1 MYERITPDDY
11 KQAAKNGISSPTL
24 ERRVWSYHW
33 PKEKAITEQTRVYGK
48 KKLTSKELRKK
59 VAIDE
64 LHAFGVSATM
74 AEDLEQLELRVAL
87 ARVEG
92 IDVEADENKWF

>member
-11 KQAAKNGISSPTL
+11 KQAAENGVSRPTL

-33 PKEKAITEQTRVYGK
+33 PKQKAITERKRTYGK
-48 KKLTSKELRKK
+48 KNLTNRDLRKK

-74 AEDLEQLELRVAL
+74 AEELEQLELRVAL
-87 ARVEG
+87 ARFEG
-92 IDVEADENKWF
+92 IDVEADAQKWF